1 MAVSSRHEAEEL
13 RCRNG
18 ERGRKGIK
26 EFLRSRES
34 DDPAATEVFAHCRV
48 APAHDTPRPLPAP
61 LARYRTEAVAGQPS
75 QAPRVRCC
83 GASRRFGISPALN
96 LLRSQGALRST
107 STSLP
112 RWTFSMAGQRTSR
125 RRMRSASGS
134 SGSRREPRG
143 RHRRRCPSST
153 ILLVSSSAGVG
164 FGSSPL
170 ASPACRPRR
179 RLAFVG
185 GLVVRC
191 RLTR

>member
-1 MAVSSRHEAEEL
+1 MPSSSGRRYASPTEPTA
-13 RCRNG
+13 RAG
-18 ERGRKGIK
+18 PRGHH
-26 EFLRSRES
+26 
-34 DDPAATEVFAHCRV
+34 A
-48 APAHDTPRPLPAP
+48 PAP

-75 QAPRVRCC
+75 QAPRVRCY

-96 LLRSQGALRST
+96 LLRSLGALRST

-112 RWTFSMAGQRTSR
+112 RRTFSMAGQRASR

-134 SGSRREPRG
+134 SGSTAENRAAVISAAVRAARSCWC
-143 RHRRRCPSST
+143 RHQAASASDRRRSPRR
-153 ILLVSSSAGVG
+153 LAG
-164 FGSSPL
+164 
-170 ASPACRPRR
+170 RDR